1 VRTLDKTALKRYLRN
16 LVLRT
21 RAEYGLTQEDMA
33 DRLKIE
39 TRSYS
44 DIEHGKNMFSLTT
57 CFRFA
62 AEFDVDM
69 NAIIR
74 DVKDFL

>member
-1 VRTLDKTALKRYLRN
+1 MDKKALKNYLRN
-16 LVLRT
+16 LVLSK
-21 RAEYGLTQEDMA
+21 RADCGLTQEGMA
-33 DRLKIE
+33 ERLKIAS
-39 TRSYS
+39 RSYS

-62 AEFDVDM
+62 AEFDVDL
-69 NAIIR
+69 NAVVR

>member
-1 VRTLDKTALKRYLRN
+1 MDKKALKNYLRN
-16 LVLRT
+16 LVLSK
-21 RAEYGLTQEDMA
+21 RADCGLTQEGMA
-33 DRLKIE
+33 ERLKIAS
-39 TRSYS
+39 RRYS

-62 AEFDVDM
+62 AEFDVDL
-69 NAIIR
+69 NAVVR

>member
-1 VRTLDKTALKRYLRN
+1 M
-16 LVLRT
+16 
-21 RAEYGLTQEDMA
+21 AE
-33 DRLKIE
+33 RLKIAS
-39 TRSYS
+39 RSYS

-62 AEFDVDM
+62 AEFDVDL
-69 NAIIR
+69 NAVVR